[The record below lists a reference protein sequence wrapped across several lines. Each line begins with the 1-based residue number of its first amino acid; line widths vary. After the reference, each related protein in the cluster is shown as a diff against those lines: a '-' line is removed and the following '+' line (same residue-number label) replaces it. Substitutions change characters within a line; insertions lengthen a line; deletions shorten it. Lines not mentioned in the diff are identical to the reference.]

1 MVRGMGEASVG
12 ENLLPWLMQ
21 TLTSEASSVDRS
33 GAAQGLAEVVAA
45 LGVEKLHKTMP
56 EIIKTAERA
65 DIAPHVKDGYIL
77 MFIYMPSAFPNEFT
91 QYIGQIINP
100 ILKALADENEY
111 VRDTALKA
119 GQRIVNL
126 YAESAIMLLLPEL
139 EKGLF
144 DDNWRIRY
152 SSVQLLGDLLF
163 RVSGVSGKMSTQ
175 TASDDD
181 NFGTEQSHK
190 AIIRHLGIERR
201 NRVLAGLYMG
211 RSDVSLMVRQA
222 ALHVWKVVVTNTPR
236 TLREILPTLFS
247 LLLGCLASKSY
258 DKRQVAA
265 RTLGDLVRKLGE
277 RVLPEIIPILEKGL
291 DSDEPDQ
298 RQGVCIGLSEIM
310 GSTSRDMVLSF
321 VDSLIPTVRK
331 ALSDPL
337 PEVRQA
343 AAKTFDSLHTTVGSK
358 ALDEI
363 LPSMLEGLNDPDPF
377 IAECTLDG
385 LRQVMAIKSRVVLP
399 ILIPQLTSSPVNTK
413 ALSILASVA
422 GEALTKFLP
431 KILPSVLN
439 SLAASI
445 GTSEESQETEYCQ
458 LVVLAVSDDTGIRT
472 VIDTLMETSRSNQI
486 EMKKAAATLLC
497 AFCSN
502 CTGDYSSYIAQ
513 LLNGLLRLLA
523 EKDKEILVRSW
534 EALNA
539 VTKTLDSTQQ
549 IAHVGDV
556 RHAVKFA
563 AMDLSPN
570 SDLPGFCLPKGIA
583 PLLPVFREAILNG
596 MPEEKENAAQG
607 LGEVIALTSAASLQP
622 SVVHI
627 TGPLI
632 RILGDRFNQ
641 AVKAAVLETLAILLS
656 KVGIMLKQFL
666 PQLQTTFLKALAD
679 PNRTVR
685 MKAGIAIAELIKIHT
700 RPDPLFVEMHNGI
713 KNSED
718 SNVRETFLQ
727 ALRNVTTKNGDRI
740 SELLKK
746 QIYATLSSMLN
757 YSEDLTRTCAAGCFG
772 ALLKW
777 LSEEMLEDA
786 LNNHV
791 FNEDFG
797 EDWSLKSGRTAAL
810 FVVLKES
817 PKTIFNP
824 KYELKLCKTVI
835 ACMQTDKPTIASNG
849 VRAACYLIEHCQN
862 EGLAI
867 PSMVLIPYAKSM
879 NHISN
884 EVKQLLAKTIIYLS
898 KSIAQEKMSNEFLK
912 ALIPSLVNG
921 TKEKNGYVK
930 SNSEIALISILRLK
944 NGDEVQQKVLR
955 LLEPGARESLN
966 EVIGKVMYRALA
978 PTGKDEDIDDT
989 ILS

>member
-1 MVRGMGEASVG
+1 M
-12 ENLLPWLMQ
+12 
-21 TLTSEASSVDRS
+21 
-33 GAAQGLAEVVAA
+33 
-45 LGVEKLHKTMP
+45 
-56 EIIKTAERA
+56 
-65 DIAPHVKDGYIL
+65 
-77 MFIYMPSAFPNEFT
+77 
-91 QYIGQIINP
+91 
-100 ILKALADENEY
+100 
-111 VRDTALKA
+111 
-119 GQRIVNL
+119 
-126 YAESAIMLLLPEL
+126 
-139 EKGLF
+139 
-144 DDNWRIRY
+144 
-152 SSVQLLGDLLF
+152 QLLGDLLF

-175 TASDDD
+175 TASEDD

-247 LLLGCLASKSY
+247 LLLGCLASRSY

-291 DSDEPDQ
+291 DSDQADQ

-321 VDSLIPTVRK
+321 VNSLVPTVRK

-343 AAKTFDSLHTTVGSK
+343 AAKTFDSLHSVVGSK
-358 ALDEI
+358 ALDDI
-363 LPSMLEGLNDPDPF
+363 LPSMLEGLSDPDPF

-385 LRQVMAIKSRVVLP
+385 LRQVMAIKSKVVLP
-399 ILIPQLTSSPVNTK
+399 ILIPQLTTPPVNTK

-431 KILPSVLN
+431 KILPSILK

-445 GTSEESQETEYCQ
+445 GTPEESEESEYCQ
-458 LVVLAVSDDTGIRT
+458 LVVLAVSDDVGIRT
-472 VIDTLMETSRSNQI
+472 VIDTVMETSRSNQI
-486 EMKKAAATLLC
+486 EMRKAAATLLC

-502 CTGDYSSYIAQ
+502 CPGDYSSYIAQ
-513 LLNGLLRLLA
+513 LLNGLMRLLA
-523 EKDKEILVRSW
+523 EQDKEILMRSW

-539 VTKTLDSTQQ
+539 VTKTLDPAQQ
-549 IAHVGDV
+549 IAHVSDV

-563 AMDLSPN
+563 AMDLPPN
-570 SDLPGFCLPKGIA
+570 TADLPGFCLPKGIA

-607 LGEVIALTSAASLQP
+607 LGEVIALTSASSLQP

-641 AVKAAVLETLAILLS
+641 AVKAAVLETLAILLF

-666 PQLQTTFLKALAD
+666 PQLQTTFLKALGD
-679 PNRTVR
+679 QNRAVR

-713 KNSED
+713 KNSDD

-727 ALRNVTTKNGDRI
+727 ALRNVTTQNGDKI

-746 QIYATLSSMLN
+746 QIYATLVSMLN
-757 YSEDLTRTCAAGCFG
+757 YSEDITRSCVAGCFG
-772 ALLKW
+772 ALLRW
-777 LSEEMLEDA
+777 LSEEMLDDA

-797 EDWSLKSGRTAAL
+797 EDWSLRHGRTAAL
-810 FVVLKES
+810 FVALKES
-817 PKTIFNP
+817 PKTVYNS
-824 KYELKLCKTVI
+824 KYETKVCKTIVTCI
-835 ACMQTDKPTIASNG
+835 QSDKLTVASNG
-849 VRAACYLIEHCQN
+849 VRAACYLVEHCQN
-862 EGLAI
+862 EDLPI
-867 PSMVLIPYAKSM
+867 PTIVLTPYVKSM

-884 EVKQLLAKTIIYLS
+884 EVKQLLAKTVIYLS
-898 KSIAQEKMSNEFLK
+898 KSVPQEKTSNELLK
-912 ALIPSLVNG
+912 PLIPMLVNG

-930 SNSEIALISILRLK
+930 SNSEIALICILRLK
-944 NGDEVQQKVLR
+944 NGDEVQQKVLK

-966 EVIGKVMYRALA
+966 EVIGKVLYRALA
-978 PTGKDEDIDDT
+978 PAGKDEEIDDT
-989 ILS
+989 LLS